1 MLYCNFRGCAVSTA
15 LNFGLDINLKL
26 SRFSFEKVS
35 IKLLACSLPLLL
47 NPDKSKLSKSVNPIT
62 EIEQDA
68 VYNSNIIK
76 DINYTSRDL
85 KGNEYILIAKEG
97 EIDLDNSDII
107 FLTDVTAYIKLVKN
121 SELIVITSNYG
132 KYNTINYDTI
142 FSKNVKIDYVDNI
155 ITGDYLDFSML
166 NNLLIISR
174 NVVYKNLENTMKA
187 DVLEFDTKTKNTKI
201 YMYDSKKQVVINNLK

>member
-1 MLYCNFRGCAVSTA
+1 MKKEIFLKMVLILSLIIITWFVYSEYFKKDKNKFSKP
-15 LNFGLDINLKL
+15 INP
-26 SRFSFEKVS
+26 S
-35 IKLLACSLPLLL
+35 
-47 NPDKSKLSKSVNPIT
+47 T
-62 EIEQDA
+62 EIEEVD

-85 KGNEYILIAKEG
+85 KGNEYILMAKEG

-107 FLTDVTAYIKLVKN
+107 FLTEVRAYIKLVKN

-155 ITGDYLDFSML
+155 ITGDYLDFSMMK
-166 NNLLIISR
+166 NLLIVSR
-174 NVVYKNLENTMKA
+174 NVVYKNLENIMRA
-187 DVLEFDTKTKNTKI
+187 DVIEFDTTTKDTKI
-201 YMYDSKKQVVINNLK
+201 FMYNSNKKVNITNIK

>member
-1 MLYCNFRGCAVSTA
+1 MKKKIF
-15 LNFGLDINLKL
+15 LKIVLIL
-26 SRFSFEKVS
+26 SLIIITWFIYSEYFKE
-35 IKLLACSLPLLL
+35 
-47 NPDKSKLSKSVNPIT
+47 DKSKLSKPVNPT
-62 EIEQDA
+62 SEIEGDA

-85 KGNEYILIAKEG
+85 KGNEYILIANEG

-155 ITGDYLDFSML
+155 ITGDYLDFSMMK
-166 NNLLIISR
+166 NLLIVSR

-187 DVLEFDTKTKNTKI
+187 DVIELDTTSKDTKI
-201 YMYDSKKQVVINNLK
+201 FMYNSDEQVNVTNIK

>member
-1 MLYCNFRGCAVSTA
+1 MKKKNF
-15 LNFGLDINLKL
+15 LKVIL
-26 SRFSFEKVS
+26 ILLLTTITWLVYSEYFKKEK
-35 IKLLACSLPLLL
+35 KLL
-47 NPDKSKLSKSVNPIT
+47 SKPVNPTT
-62 EIEQDA
+62 EKEEA

-85 KGNEYILIAKEG
+85 KGNEYILVAKEG

-142 FSKNVKIDYVDNI
+142 FSKNVKIDYVDNV
-155 ITGDYLDFSML
+155 ITGDYLDFSMMK
-166 NNLLIISR
+166 NLLIISR
-174 NVVYKNLENTMKA
+174 NVVYKNLENTMNA
-187 DVLEFDTKTKNTKI
+187 DVIELDTTTKETKI
-201 YMYDSKKQVVINNLK
+201 FMYNSDEQVNVTNIK

>member
-1 MLYCNFRGCAVSTA
+1 MKKKIF
-15 LNFGLDINLKL
+15 LKIVLIL
-26 SRFSFEKVS
+26 SLMILIWFVYSKYFKE
-35 IKLLACSLPLLL
+35 
-47 NPDKSKLSKSVNPIT
+47 DTSKLSKPVNPT
-62 EIEQDA
+62 KEIEEEA

-155 ITGDYLDFSML
+155 ITGDYLDFSMMK
-166 NNLLIISR
+166 NLLIVSQ
-174 NVVYKNLENTMKA
+174 NVVYKNLENIMKA
-187 DVLEFDTKTKNTKI
+187 DVIELDTTTKDTKIFMHN
-201 YMYDSKKQVVINNLK
+201 SSEQVNVTNIK